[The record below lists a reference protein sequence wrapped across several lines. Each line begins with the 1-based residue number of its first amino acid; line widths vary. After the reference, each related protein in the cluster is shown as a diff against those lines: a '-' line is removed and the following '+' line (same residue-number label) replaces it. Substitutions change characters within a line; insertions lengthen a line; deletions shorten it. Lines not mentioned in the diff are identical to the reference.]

1 MKQGLNLD
9 SIVARSEELV
19 TSNLDGEVVMMS
31 IDSGKY
37 FGLDPIAS
45 EIWQLLETPH
55 SIRALCDLL
64 LPQYQVAR
72 EQGEQDVLA
81 FCEQA
86 REQKIIRVLKEA

>member
-1 MKQGLNLD
+1 MKQGLHLD

-45 EIWQLLETPH
+45 EIWQLLETPR

-64 LPQYQVAR
+64 LPQYQVPR